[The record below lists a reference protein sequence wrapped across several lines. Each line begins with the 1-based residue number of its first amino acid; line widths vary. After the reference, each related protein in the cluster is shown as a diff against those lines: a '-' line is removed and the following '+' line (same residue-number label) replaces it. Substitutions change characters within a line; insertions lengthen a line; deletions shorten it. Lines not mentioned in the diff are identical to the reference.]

1 MLRSVHEPPIFHIR
15 DHAEY
20 ILDDADFLSEREVY
34 DESLCFELLAAPIKL
49 SEGVFRARIYTAGA
63 RPAVLAISFHH
74 LVLDGLSQTIVHRDL
89 CRILEVERAGQ
100 TSSLTP
106 YSESAIAYNAIA
118 HHVRGLQLEPLAP
131 VANYVAFPFALT
143 NGGPSHGGLV
153 NFRIPDETITT
164 LERVAASCGLTLNAL
179 FLGTLAGRVH
189 KRSGMS
195 DFSIAQVY
203 LGRAL
208 NEMGAVG
215 SYSTAVPMHFS
226 FGEGRTFLAAC
237 KHALAETMQTIDS
250 ITKGLVGP
258 MLERP
263 SLLYELTDL
272 RPLPH
277 PGLDH
282 PPPEVVEEMTVQI
295 NRFVD
300 GYVLCVVYD
309 TGKYKSECIEAF
321 LHEWID
327 SLPEVEYNMHGM
339 T

>member
-1 MLRSVHEPPIFHIR
+1 M
-15 DHAEY
+15 
-20 ILDDADFLSEREVY
+20 
-34 DESLCFELLAAPIKL
+34 
-49 SEGVFRARIYTAGA
+49 
-63 RPAVLAISFHH
+63 
-74 LVLDGLSQTIVHRDL
+74 
-89 CRILEVERAGQ
+89 ERAGQ

-118 HHVRGLQLEPLAP
+118 HHVRGLQLEPQAP
-131 VANYVAFPFALT
+131 VANYVALPFALT

-153 NFRIPDETITT
+153 NFRIPNETITT
-164 LERVAASCGLTLNAL
+164 LERVAASCGLTLSAL
-179 FLGTLAGRVH
+179 FLGTLAWMLH
-189 KRSGMS
+189 KRSAMS

-215 SYSTAVPMHFS
+215 TYSTGMPMHFS
-226 FGEGRTFLAAC
+226 FGEGRTLLAAC
-237 KHALAETMQTIDS
+237 KHALAETVQAMVS

-272 RPLPH
+272 RPLSQ

-295 NRFVD
+295 NRWAD
-300 GYVLCVVYD
+300 GWVLCVVYD
-309 TGKYKSECIEAF
+309 TGKYKSESIEAF
-321 LHEWID
+321 FHEWID
-327 SLPEVEYNMHGM
+327 GLPEVEYNMHGM